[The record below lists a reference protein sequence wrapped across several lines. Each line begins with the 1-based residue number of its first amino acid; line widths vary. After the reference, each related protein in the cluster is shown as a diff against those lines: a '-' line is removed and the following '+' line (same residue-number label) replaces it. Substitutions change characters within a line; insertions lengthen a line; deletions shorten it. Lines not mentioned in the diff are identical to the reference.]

1 MLYKDAEIGEMVE
14 PTNGV
19 SPRLNAYQ
27 RLSPALYVIDDQYN
41 IILSCNNDS
50 NDPQRCTLPP
60 FVEDAVRSLQERSQ
74 RQVRRDDGALSLMDG
89 SNIIRISPVHGG
101 IGTYTAVYV
110 EQFRYRDDLRKIV
123 KKYRITRRETQIL
136 RLLIA
141 GKTTSELSDYLA
153 IAVSTVVQHIKTM
166 MSKTNSRT
174 RTELLGKVM
183 LHVSD
188 ELGLS
193 AAEARE

>member
-1 MLYKDAEIGEMVE
+1 MLYKDPEIGEMLE

-19 SPRLNAYQ
+19 AARLNAYQ

-41 IILSCNNDS
+41 IILSGD
-50 NDPQRCTLPP
+50 NDPQRRTLPP
-60 FVEDAVRSLQERSQ
+60 FVADAVRSLQERSQ
-74 RQVRRDDGALSLMDG
+74 RQVRRDDGSLSLMDG

-123 KKYRITRRETQIL
+123 NKYRITRRETQIL

-193 AAEARE
+193 AAEERA